1 MNHSETIGKLAE
13 ALSRAQA
20 EMHAAKFNS
29 VNPFLK
35 NNYADLGSIIDTA
48 KPTLG
53 KYGLAVTQHPFNDG
67 DRVGVETVLTHA
79 SGEWISSSLSLP
91 LADEKGKSG
100 AQVAGSIITYLRRY
114 TLSAVLGMYSDEDTD
129 GNSEPKPAELKPR
142 EAKPVEKPAEA
153 KAVSE
158 SETMTIERACAIVN
172 SEGVKYGEIPSEKLQ
187 AMVLGINK
195 GLKNGIDDA
204 KRAEYN
210 EKKQAIAVILKARA
224 NKEIQ

>member
-20 EMHAAKFNS
+20 EMHAAKFNA

-129 GNSEPKPAELKPR
+129 GNSDPKPAES
-142 EAKPVEKPAEA
+142 KPAA
-153 KAVSE
+153 KVAE
-158 SETMTIERACAIVN
+158 KQPIEDTMTIERAYKITN
-172 SEGVKYGEIPSEKLQ
+172 SEGVAYGEIPSDKLQ

-195 GLKNGIDDA
+195 GLKNGVSDE
-204 KRAEYN
+204 KKAEYL
-210 EKKQAIAVILKARA
+210 EKKQAIQVILKARA
-224 NKEIQ
+224 NKEI

>member
-20 EMHAAKFNS
+20 EMHAAKFNA

-91 LADEKGKSG
+91 LAEEKGKSG

-129 GNSEPKPAELKPR
+129 GNSEPKPAE
-142 EAKPVEKPAEA
+142 AKPAAKVAEKQPIED
-153 KAVSE
+153 
-158 SETMTIERACAIVN
+158 TMTIERAMKITN
-172 SEGVKYGEIPSEKLQ
+172 SEGVAYGEIPSDKLQ

-195 GLKNGIDDA
+195 GLKNGVDDA
-204 KRAEYN
+204 KKAEYL
-210 EKKQAIAVILKARA
+210 EKKQAIQVILKARA
-224 NKEIQ
+224 NKEI

>member
-1 MNHSETIGKLAE
+1 MNKSETIGKLAE

-129 GNSEPKPAELKPR
+129 GNSEPKPVEVKPR
-142 EAKPVEKPAEA
+142 EESKPKP
-153 KAVSE
+153 VSE
-158 SETMTIERACAIVN
+158 SETMTIERAYKITN
-172 SEGVKYGEIPSEKLQ
+172 SEGVAYGEIPSDKLQ

-195 GLKNGIDDA
+195 GLKNGVSDE
-204 KRAEYN
+204 KKAEYL
-210 EKKQAIAVILKARA
+210 EKKQAIQVILKARA
-224 NKEIQ
+224 NKEI